1 MKNDVTQ
8 LTTGAEG
15 LKFSHYSVTPK
26 FKCPVFDPDSLEEDK
41 LAYLNFYKEF
51 ENCVLSVEGKPL
63 KLIILMNY
71 LKIYAHRII
80 SHQSISDANFDMA
93 VEILE

>member
-51 ENCVLSVEGKPL
+51 ENSFLSIEGKSL
-63 KLIILMNY
+63 KLIILKNH
-71 LKIYAHRII
+71 LKGYVHWII
-80 SHQSISDANFDMA
+80 SHLSQML
-93 VEILE
+93 ILTWLSKF